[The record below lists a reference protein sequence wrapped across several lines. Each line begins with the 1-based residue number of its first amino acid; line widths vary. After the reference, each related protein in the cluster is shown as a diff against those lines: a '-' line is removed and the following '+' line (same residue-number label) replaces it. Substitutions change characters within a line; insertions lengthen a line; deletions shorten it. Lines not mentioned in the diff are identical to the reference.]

1 MKKRTRS
8 ERPWAPRRTKLRRF
22 WRDYQWPILLGLE
35 LLLLFCGY
43 RGFQAYSIAR
53 GESPT
58 TLDILYVTLQ
68 LIAMESG
75 ALTGPLN
82 WQLEVAR
89 LLLPAVTAYT
99 AAAAFA
105 VLFREQVQRI
115 SLWFIRDHVVIC
127 GLGQKGFLLASRFR
141 DQGARVLCI
150 ELDEASDR
158 LPLCR
163 ERGALAMVGD
173 ATDSAVLAR
182 AAVQR
187 ARWLIAVCGDDGV
200 NAEIAVAARQLSGR
214 RRRGTL
220 TCIIHIVDPQLC
232 VLLREREIAAG
243 VLPHFRLELFNI
255 FDRGARILLRQHPP
269 FVPPLDPP
277 PHLLVIALGGLGAG
291 LVTYAAQSWRDQSPP
306 GSGRLTIT
314 IVDREA
320 EARIESLTVRYPRLP
335 DVCQLIPLSL
345 DVRSPSF
352 QRADFLRP
360 AAGRPAV
367 DRVYICLDNDS
378 LALHAALTLLHAIQ
392 APSPPIVV
400 RMSREGGLATLLRP
414 TGDADDMYR
423 NLHPFSLLEE
433 VCTTELV
440 VGGTHEMLAR
450 AAHREY
456 VRHQEGMGQTAQ
468 TNPLM
473 VPWEALPEP
482 VRESNRLQ
490 VDHIGRKLEAVG
502 HGIAPLTDWDAASY
516 TFSPGQVE
524 RMAQM
529 EHERW
534 CQELRENG
542 WTYAPEPKNPAKK
555 TNPALLP
562 WEELPEEEREKNRL
576 AARELPAF
584 LAHAGLQVYPLR

>member
-1 MKKRTRS
+1 MKQTRS
-8 ERPWAPRRTKLRRF
+8 ERPWATRWGRLRRL
-22 WRDYQWPILLGLE
+22 WRDYRWPILLGLE
-35 LLLLFCGY
+35 IILLWCGY
-43 RGFQAYSIAR
+43 RGFQAYSAAQ

-68 LIAMESG
+68 LVAMESG

-127 GLGQKGFLLASRFR
+127 GLGRKGFLLASRFR

-150 ELDEASDR
+150 ELDETSDR

-163 ERGALAMVGD
+163 ERGVLALVGN
-173 ATDSAVLAR
+173 ATDPAVLQR

-200 NAEIAVAARQLSGR
+200 NAETAVAARQLAGR
-214 RRRGTL
+214 RRRGAL

-243 VLPHFRLELFNI
+243 AVPRFRLELFNV
-255 FDRGARILLRQHPP
+255 FDRGARILLREHPP
-269 FVPPLDPP
+269 VSSSPDAP
-277 PHLLVIALGGLGAG
+277 PHLLVIGLGGLGAS
-291 LVTYAAQSWRDQSPP
+291 LVAHAVQNWRDQFPA
-306 GSGRLTIT
+306 GGVRLPIT
-314 IVDREA
+314 VIDHEA
-320 EARIESLTVRYPRLP
+320 DARIEALAVRYPRLAE
-335 DVCQLIPLSL
+335 VCQLVPLQL
-345 DVRSPSF
+345 DVRSPAF
-352 QRADFLRP
+352 QRAEFLSGP
-360 AAGRPAV
+360 AGEPAV
-367 DRVYICLDNDS
+367 DIIYICLDNDS
-378 LALHAALTLLHAIQ
+378 LALHAALTLL
-392 APSPPIVV
+392 PSTRASSLPIVV

-414 TGDADDMYR
+414 TGEADDVYR

-440 VGGTHEMLAR
+440 LGGTHEILAR
-450 AAHREY
+450 ATHREY
-456 VRHQEGMGQTAQ
+456 VLHQEGIGQTPE
-468 TNPLM
+468 TNPQM
-473 VPWEALPEP
+473 VAWDALPEA
-482 VRESNRLQ
+482 VRESNRQQ
-490 VDHIGRKLEAVG
+490 VDHIGQKLEAVG

-516 TFSPGQVE
+516 AFSPDQVE
-524 RMAQM
+524 RMARM

-534 CQELRENG
+534 CQELRESG
-542 WTYAPEPKNPAKK
+542 WTFAAGPKSPAKK
-555 TNPALLP
+555 THPALLP
-562 WEELPEEEREKNRL
+562 WEKLPEEEREKNRL

-584 LAHAGLQVYPLR
+584 LARAGLQVYPLR